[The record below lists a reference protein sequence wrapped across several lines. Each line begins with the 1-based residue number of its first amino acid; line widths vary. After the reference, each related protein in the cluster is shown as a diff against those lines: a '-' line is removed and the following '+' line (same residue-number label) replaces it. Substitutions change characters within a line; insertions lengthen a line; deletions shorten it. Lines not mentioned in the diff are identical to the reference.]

1 MQWGKRQ
8 KLGSGSQQRGAKQP
22 TRSQVMALCPMRN
35 PQLAWYEEEGRVVL
49 HIKRAHTWKTRLLQ
63 VFFPLPEE
71 RRIVLDAIGTDVWQ
85 MMDGKTT
92 MGQIAKAL
100 GSKYQLGPRETELS
114 LQQFFKEIGRRGY
127 MGFWGEGNS
136 TKLEQSE
143 QPEKTPLSTGKAAPK
158 MQAKAKVKQKKSGV
172 KSQAKR
178 V

>member
-1 MQWGKRQ
+1 MQWGKRE

-22 TRSQVMALCPMRN
+22 TRSQVMALCPQRN

-49 HIKRAHTWKTRLLQ
+49 HIKRAHNWKTRLLQ

-127 MGFWGEGNS
+127 MGFSTGGNAA
-136 TKLEQSE
+136 EQTTT
-143 QPEKTPLSTGKAAPK
+143 TPLDTDKVAPK
-158 MQAKAKVKQKKSGV
+158 VPAKAKVKQKKAGV

-178 V
+178 A